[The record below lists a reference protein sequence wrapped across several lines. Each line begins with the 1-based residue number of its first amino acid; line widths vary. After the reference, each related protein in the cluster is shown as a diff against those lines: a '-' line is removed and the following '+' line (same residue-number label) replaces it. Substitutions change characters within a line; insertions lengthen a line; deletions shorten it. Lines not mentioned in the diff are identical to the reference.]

1 MGIIEW
7 VEMGLLAIT
16 MVLAAVLTYL
26 FIKGR
31 ADASDMGALAG
42 LAEKFAGVISAIGSG
57 DSLIAKLAEY
67 AAEAVRAV
75 EQMVKSGQL
84 EKDDNVRK
92 NEARAIIETLAL
104 KDGWDADEISEC
116 REAIDVIIEAEVFG
130 MSEGSSNLE

>member
-7 VEMGLLAIT
+7 VEMGLLAVT

-31 ADASDMGALAG
+31 ADASDMGALSG

-116 REAIDVIIEAEVFG
+116 REAVDVIIEAEVFG